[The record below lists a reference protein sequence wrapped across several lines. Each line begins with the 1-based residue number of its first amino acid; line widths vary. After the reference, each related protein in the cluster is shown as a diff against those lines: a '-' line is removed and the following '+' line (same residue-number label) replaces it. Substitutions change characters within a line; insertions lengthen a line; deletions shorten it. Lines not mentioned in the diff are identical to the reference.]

1 MNHISIFT
9 TNSIVTDK
17 KVPIIFSLRIFMINR
32 VFRHPPIRIAVDMSI
47 YGQMAAKMH

>member
-32 VFRHPPIRIAVDMSI
+32 TSI
-47 YGQMAAKMH
+47 YHNVDSD

>member
-32 VFRHPPIRIAVDMSI
+32 YVGEKNLRAN
-47 YGQMAAKMH
+47 

>member
-17 KVPIIFSLRIFMINR
+17 KVPIIISLRIFMINR
-32 VFRHPPIRIAVDMSI
+32 VWVKHL
-47 YGQMAAKMH
+47 KK

>member
-32 VFRHPPIRIAVDMSI
+32 NFAIITFIDSALALLTFKCR
-47 YGQMAAKMH
+47 